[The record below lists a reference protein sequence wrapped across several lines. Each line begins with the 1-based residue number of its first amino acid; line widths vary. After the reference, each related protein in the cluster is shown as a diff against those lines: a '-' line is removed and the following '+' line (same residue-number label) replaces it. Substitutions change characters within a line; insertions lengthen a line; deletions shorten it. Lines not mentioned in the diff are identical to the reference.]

1 MKKVYLLLAAI
12 GVISTSA
19 MAQVEIREFSGGQAV
34 GNDLSGT
41 TWTENVTTEGTIT
54 LTFNV
59 LNTSG
64 SQKVLKVNRV
74 RVQEVA
80 TWSDYLCWG
89 PNPDPNFEGTCYP
102 ASAMNMVNWTTP
114 SGVTVNDND
123 DANLQVDVDVQSAG
137 TGIYRY
143 IIMDGST
150 KMDSI
155 DVQFNSSLSIQD
167 QTEEPLGMTA
177 YPNPANNYLTIA
189 TTGTDGNCVVRITDV
204 LGKVV
209 YSDEMGATKKLDV
222 SEFKNGVYLVT
233 VTEKGQLV
241 QTRRIVVKH

>member
-12 GVISTSA
+12 GLIGTSA

-41 TWTENVTTEGTIT
+41 TWNETVTAEGTVT
-54 LTFNV
+54 LTFNI

-64 SQKVLKVNRV
+64 SQKVYKVNRV

-80 TWSDYLCWG
+80 AWSDYLCWG

-102 ASAMNMVNWTTP
+102 ASQMNMTNWTTP
-114 SGVTVNDND
+114 SGITVNDND

-137 TGIYRY
+137 TGVYRY

-150 KMDSI
+150 KVDSI
-155 DVQFNSSLSIQD
+155 DVQFSSSLSIQD

-189 TTGTDGNCVVRITDV
+189 TTGTDGNCFVRITDV

-209 YSDEMGATKKLDV
+209 YSDDMGITKKIDV

>member
-19 MAQVEIREFSGGQAV
+19 MAQIEIREFSGGQAV
-34 GNDLSGT
+34 GNDLAGT
-41 TWTENVTTEGTIT
+41 TWNEAVTEEGTVV

-74 RVQEVA
+74 RVVENA
-80 TWSDYLCWG
+80 AWSDFLCWG
-89 PNPDPNFEGTCYP
+89 PNPDPNFEGMCYP
-102 ASAMNMVNWTTP
+102 ASAMNVANWTTP
-114 SGVTVNDND
+114 TGVTVNNND
-123 DANLQVDVDVQSAG
+123 DANLQVDVHIESAG
-137 TGIYRY
+137 NATYRY
-143 IIMDGST
+143 IIMDGTT
-150 KMDSI
+150 KLDSI

-177 YPNPANNYLTIA
+177 YPNPANNNLTIA
-189 TTGTDGNCVVRITDV
+189 TTGTDGNCAVRITDV

-209 YSDEMGATKKLDV
+209 YSEEMGTTKKVDV